1 MEQAVFI
8 SKVEQLKYC
17 DDNFT
22 RLYFG
27 IEFCERLLPTMQQ
40 LKKVLSVV
48 KKGNLDFTF
57 VTPYVTNKGLKLLEE
72 LLPAVAREVPQAEV
86 VFNDWGVFH
95 FLQEAQL
102 PVTPVLGRLL
112 TKLKR
117 GPRIMNIIDQ
127 VPEETSRYCRTTSL
141 TVPEIRSFL
150 TGNNIFRIE
159 LDNLLQGINLD
170 DTGADIHKSLYLP
183 FACIST
189 SRFCL
194 TANCE
199 DEAQKEYVGVFPC
212 SKECRKYT
220 FTLFNPVMT
229 LPLVRKG
236 NSIFFMNDA
245 IPEVVT
251 SRQIDRIVVQPE
263 IPL

>member
-8 SKVEQLKYC
+8 TRVDQLKYC

-40 LKKVLSVV
+40 LKKVISAV
-48 KKGNLDFTF
+48 KERAVGFSF
-57 VTPYVTNKGLKLLEE
+57 VTPYVTNKGLKQLEA
-72 LLPAVAREVPQAEV
+72 LLPAVAREIQGAEI

-95 FLQEAQL
+95 FLQEARL

-117 GPRIMNIIDQ
+117 GPRMMNIIDQ
-127 VPEETSRYCRTTSL
+127 VPAETSRYCRTTGL
-141 TVPEIRSFL
+141 TVPELRSFL
-150 TGNNIFRIE
+150 TKNNVFRVE
-159 LDNLLQGINLD
+159 LDNVLQGVDLD
-170 DTGADIHKSLYLP
+170 NTGDDIHKSLYLP
-183 FACIST
+183 FACVST

-199 DEAQKEYVGVFPC
+199 DEGMKEYVGVFPC
-212 SKECRKYT
+212 SRECRKYT

-236 NSIFFMNDA
+236 NSLFFMNDA
-245 IPEVVT
+245 IPEIVA
-251 SRQIDRIVVQPE
+251 SGQIDRIVVQPE
-263 IPL
+263 IPI

>member
-8 SKVEQLKYC
+8 TRVDQLKYC

-48 KKGNLDFTF
+48 KKKNLDFTF

-72 LLPAVAREVPQAEV
+72 LLPAVAWEVPQVEV
-86 VFNDWGVFH
+86 VFNDWGVFQ
-95 FLQEAQL
+95 FLREEKL
-102 PVTPVLGRLL
+102 PVAPVLGRLL
-112 TKLKR
+112 MKMKR
-117 GPRIMNIIDQ
+117 GPRMMNIIDQ
-127 VPEETSRYCRTTSL
+127 VPAETRRYCQTTSL
-141 TVPEIRSFL
+141 TVPEIRNFL
-150 TGNNIFRIE
+150 TDNNIFRIE

-170 DTGADIHKSLYLP
+170 DTGADMHKSLYLP

-199 DEAQKEYVGVFPC
+199 DESRKEYVGVFPC
-212 SKECRKYT
+212 RKECRKYT
-220 FTLFNPVMT
+220 FSLFNPVMT

-245 IPEVVT
+245 IPEIVA
-251 SRQIDRIVVQPE
+251 SGQIDRIVVQPE
-263 IPL
+263 IPI

>member
-8 SKVEQLKYC
+8 TRVDQLKYC

-27 IEFCERLLPTMQQ
+27 IEFCERLLPNMQQ
-40 LKKVLSVV
+40 LKKVISAV
-48 KKGNLDFTF
+48 KERAVGFSF
-57 VTPYVTNKGLKLLEE
+57 VTPYVTNKGLKQIEA
-72 LLPAVAREVPQAEV
+72 LLPAVAREIPDAEI

-95 FLQEAQL
+95 FLQEARL

-117 GPRIMNIIDQ
+117 GPRMMNIIDQ
-127 VPEETSRYCRTTSL
+127 VPAETSRYCRTTGL
-141 TVPEIRSFL
+141 TVPELRSFL
-150 TGNNIFRIE
+150 TKNNVFRVE
-159 LDNLLQGINLD
+159 LDNVLQGVDLD
-170 DTGADIHKSLYLP
+170 NTGDDIHKSLYLP
-183 FACIST
+183 FACVST

-199 DEAQKEYVGVFPC
+199 DEGMKEYVGVFPC
-212 SKECRKYT
+212 SRECRKYT

-236 NSIFFMNDA
+236 NSIFFMNDT
-245 IPEVVT
+245 IPEIVA
-251 SRQIDRIVVQPE
+251 SGQIDRIVVQPE
-263 IPL
+263 IPV

>member
-8 SKVEQLKYC
+8 SRVEQLKYC
-17 DDNFT
+17 DENFT

-40 LKKVLSVV
+40 LKRVLSAV
-48 KKGNLDFTF
+48 KERSVGFSF
-57 VTPYVTNKGLKLLEE
+57 VTPYVTNKGLKQLET
-72 LLPAVAREVPQAEV
+72 LLPAVARDVPQAEV

-102 PVTPVLGRLL
+102 PITPVLGRLL

-117 GPRIMNIIDQ
+117 GPRMMNIIDQ
-127 VPEETSRYCRTTSL
+127 VPAETSRYCRTTGL
-141 TVPEIRSFL
+141 TVPAVREFL
-150 TGNNIFRIE
+150 TENNIFRVE
-159 LDNLLQGINLD
+159 LDNVLQGITLD
-170 DTGADIHKSLYLP
+170 DTGTDIHKSLYMP
-183 FACIST
+183 FACVST

-212 SKECRKYT
+212 GKECRKYT

-229 LPLVRKG
+229 LPMVRKG
-236 NSIFFMNDA
+236 NSIFFLNDA
-245 IPEVVT
+245 IPEIVANGQV
-251 SRQIDRIVVQPE
+251 DRIVVQPE
-263 IPL
+263 IPI